1 MQHCWNLP
9 PENNRDGEQL
19 KNKQTNKKS
28 RTPAAVQSAKLTEML
43 LLDFLI
49 SLHTHG
55 PTTLLSPESPV
66 ALIHFCPPSKLYC
79 SYHRLTYGSVGA
91 SKAIALSQLGPF
103 PHYLS
108 HLRIPPPFHTF
119 CCDIKCNHIQSTQTE
134 VCLWQFPL
142 AGVELCCPLM
152 APALSNVAADYGLE
166 ELRRLAGV
174 SVCACMWVG
183 GCGCGCGGFKQQRL
197 SCFRPHMPF
206 PIYCI
211 PH

>member
-1 MQHCWNLP
+1 MVP
-9 PENNRDGEQL
+9 PPYCLQNE
-19 KNKQTNKKS
+19 
-28 RTPAAVQSAKLTEML
+28 
-43 LLDFLI
+43 
-49 SLHTHG
+49 
-55 PTTLLSPESPV
+55 ESPV
-66 ALIHFCPPSKLYC
+66 ASIHFCPPSKLYC

-91 SKAIALSQLGPF
+91 SEAIALSQLGPF
-103 PHYLS
+103 PHHLS

-134 VCLWQFPL
+134 VSLWQFPL

-152 APALSNVAADYGLE
+152 APALSNVAADYGPE

-183 GCGCGCGGFKQQRL
+183 GCGCGGFKQRRL
-197 SCFRPHMPF
+197 SCFRPHMPY
-206 PIYCI
+206 PIYCT